1 MPPISG
7 VEAMFSAL
15 RSRSVSIVA
24 IIQSFA
30 QLEKNYGKQG
40 SEIIVDNTQ
49 LMLFGGFAP
58 GSSSAEKLSKDL
70 GKQTILTGSISKG
83 NGGKNSG

>member
-30 QLEKNYGKQG
+30 QLEKTM
-40 SEIIVDNTQ
+40 E
-49 LMLFGGFAP
+49 
-58 GSSSAEKLSKDL
+58 
-70 GKQTILTGSISKG
+70 SKG
-83 NGGKNSG
+83 LKSSLITHN